1 MVPGS
6 TLRYGSS
13 FWSETLRWRAFRMFP
28 SDAAV
33 IPLPSEETTPPVTK
47 TYFDIGDLQGG
58 FSNLTGSEPR
68 PNIYLR
74 RVRLLALLVAP
85 TRPISCRTRRTMA
98 GRTAWPAPRR
108 GPAPSLSG
116 TGRWG
121 RAGASARAP
130 RSASAPRTEAPAAA
144 PPRLLAWR

>member
-13 FWSETLRWRAFRMFP
+13 FWRETLRWRAFRMFP

-68 PNIYLR
+68 PNIYVR
-74 RVRLLALLVAP
+74 RVRLSALLAAP
-85 TRPISCRTRRTMA
+85 TRPISCRTRLTTA
-98 GRTAWPAPRR
+98 GPKAWAVPRP
-108 GPAPSLSG
+108 GPTPSPSG
-116 TGRWG
+116 TGR
-121 RAGASARAP
+121 
-130 RSASAPRTEAPAAA
+130 
-144 PPRLLAWR
+144 

>member
-68 PNIYLR
+68 PNI
-74 RVRLLALLVAP
+74 
-85 TRPISCRTRRTMA
+85 SCRRSYPLGSALGSRRTSFVSYSPDD
-98 GRTAWPAPRR
+98 GWTY
-108 GPAPSLSG
+108 SLS
-116 TGRWG
+116 
-121 RAGASARAP
+121 
-130 RSASAPRTEAPAAA
+130 SASPR
-144 PPRLLAWR
+144 PRPVP

>member
-33 IPLPSEETTPPVTK
+33 IPLPSEETTPLVTK
-47 TYFDIGDLQGG
+47 AYFDIGDLQGG

-68 PNIYLR
+68 PNIYVR
-74 RVRLLALLVAP
+74 RVTLSALLVAP
-85 TRPISCRTRRTMA
+85 TKPISCRTRRTTA
-98 GRTAWPAPRR
+98 GPTAWPALRL
-108 GPAPSLSG
+108 GPAPSPSR
-116 TGRWG
+116 TCRWG
-121 RAGASARAP
+121 RAAASARAP
-130 RSASAPRTEAPAAA
+130 HSASAPRTEAPAAA
-144 PPRLLAWR
+144 PPRPPAWR